1 MGHTQGCL
9 VSRLPIG
16 APAPR
21 VAGLQGVPQ
30 DVHCCVG
37 KGAEVEAEAGAV
49 GGGAC
54 EVTTC
59 SSRRGPAA
67 WSSCHGARVAH
78 IPSKGH
84 IMARVGPRGPPGV
97 HGHGLGPRGSL
108 SGLLRNGAG
117 ACLVPVL
124 LPGRPEGLRELQPKH
139 ALWGLQS
146 LGLEPRFTAGA
157 EALRLSTWCSGKC

>member
-1 MGHTQGCL
+1 MRRAELL
-9 VSRLPIG
+9 VEAGGPHPGLLGEPSPIE
-16 APAPR
+16 APAPQ
-21 VAGLQGVPQ
+21 VVGLQGVPQ

-37 KGAEVEAEAGAV
+37 KGAEAEAEAGAV

-59 SSRRGPAA
+59 LPRRGPAA

-97 HGHGLGPRGSL
+97 HGRGLGPGGSL
-108 SGLLRNGAG
+108 SGLFRNGAG
-117 ACLVPVL
+117 ASLVPVL
-124 LPGRPEGLRELQPKH
+124 LPGRPEGLREL
-139 ALWGLQS
+139 
-146 LGLEPRFTAGA
+146 
-157 EALRLSTWCSGKC
+157 